1 LTVDEEGSEDI
12 RTVSLFVLIDAE
24 TKVTFIVDLISEL
37 FSASGFKST
46 MRIATCAM
54 MLKRNALCETFS
66 FLRPHN
72 FSPEHSC

>member
-12 RTVSLFVLIDAE
+12 RTVSLFVLTDAE

-66 FLRPHN
+66 LF
-72 FSPEHSC
+72 